1 MVDFVDE
8 LREQLEKS
16 QEEEILSTIVMILQ
30 FYTYKYNRDL
40 NSTITLIKKGYKKQG
55 IRGIIIVDYQ
65 EQNIRFVD
73 YDGDYLTIDKL
84 DC

>member
-1 MVDFVDE
+1 MEMKGKGLIILNAGSTQNFFSYQDNKE
-8 LREQLEKS
+8 LKE
-16 QEEEILSTIVMILQ
+16 
-30 FYTYKYNRDL
+30 
-40 NSTITLIKKGYKKQG
+40 LIKKFYKKQG

-73 YDGDYLTIDKL
+73 DDGDYLTIDKL